1 MQNDVE
7 QLVHL
12 YLDHEIDEAQF
23 QQLQNLLHNSE
34 SHRTTFRQIAL
45 LHEQLYHTAP
55 IYNTTP
61 IIAESVKPPLISSN
75 STPTSVANQRQTQS
89 SRSRSS
95 YLLLALAASIL
106 ILLLLAIPSRN
117 NSFAGSEFQKI
128 LNANSSSNQHYK
140 IQLEQTGS
148 LKKQK
153 TKQAENLRPPKPSL
167 DAAELFVQG
176 TDKFVLIRNPNTP
189 LAFVTGSNGK
199 LSWAVAPQGPVR
211 RSRDLNHFN
220 RDLPGHEHAIPLVN
234 LKQGLQQIQQAYNIQ
249 FLDAEQSYPTA
260 SDLQRSEEALLVA
273 TKKRGQRGP
282 KRIEIHYETITGQ
295 IRHMR
300 FVEMPYGP
308 EQITIRLTL
317 LDQTSLPDDF
327 FEHPFHHSSDRTVLD
342 ETP

>member
-1 MQNDVE
+1 MQQDFE

-23 QQLQNLLHNSE
+23 QQLQDLLHASE
-34 SHRTTFRQIAL
+34 SHRSSFRQIAL
-45 LHEQLYHTAP
+45 LHEQLYHT
-55 IYNTTP
+55 TP
-61 IIAESVKPPLISSN
+61 VIAESVNPTLIPNKP
-75 STPTSVANQRQTQS
+75 TPTSIANHRQTQS
-89 SRSRSS
+89 LRPRSS
-95 YLLLALAASIL
+95 TLLLALAASIL
-106 ILLLLAIPSRN
+106 LLLLLAIPSRN

-140 IQLEQTGS
+140 IQLEQTGT

-167 DAAELFVQG
+167 DAADLFVQG

-211 RSRDLNHFN
+211 RSQDLNHFN

-249 FLDAEQSYPTA
+249 FLDTEPGNSTANDNQSP
-260 SDLQRSEEALLVA
+260 QEALLIA

-282 KRIEIHYETITGQ
+282 KRIEIHYEITTGQ

-317 LDQTSLPDDF
+317 LDQTPLPDDF
-327 FEHPFHHSSDRTVLD
+327 FEHHFHHSSDRTVLD
-342 ETP
+342 ETL